1 MGSGSKAAC
10 RPDALHIDQS
20 HLGMTGSWQVYRRGE
35 RWRKPQRAAWLLL
48 EGGQMDAVQFGGP
61 ALRIVPARALDRD
74 PVLARLGPDILAAD
88 FDVEAVSRSL
98 RSAGDRPIGEALL
111 DQSAVAGIGNIFK
124 SEACFAARVDPWRP
138 VSGLSQEALESVLTH
153 ARSLMLDAVAGGRRP
168 RTVYRQ
174 TGRPCPRCGTRIL
187 ARGQGD
193 DNRSTELVPRLL
205 GRRIPSGRGGLNYLR
220 ARLIRRPHRLG
231 RRPPSRSGGRS
242 AVRPTNRS

>member
-1 MGSGSKAAC
+1 VARRLDGRRLEAA
-10 RPDALHIDQS
+10 RSHGKNLLLEFGDLVLHS
-20 HLGMTGSWQVYRRGE
+20 HLGMTGSWQIYRRGE

-48 EGGQMDAVQFGGP
+48 EGDQMDAVQFGGP

-98 RSAGDRPIGEALL
+98 RSAGDRPVGEALL

-138 VSGLSQEALESVLTH
+138 VSGLSHEALESVLTH
-153 ARSLMLDAVAGGRRP
+153 ARSLMLDAVAGRRRP

-174 TGRPCPRCGTRIL
+174 TGRPCPRCGTRIV

-193 DNRSTELVPRLL
+193 DNRSTYWCPGCQDDGSHPTRW
-205 GRRIPSGRGGLNYLR
+205 ST
-220 ARLIRRPHRLG
+220 
-231 RRPPSRSGGRS
+231 S
-242 AVRPTNRS
+242 VRM